1 MPRQQAPDRP
11 SMVGFHTPRPGSGG
25 CRRGRSWVL
34 QHSAGCAVGGSGSW
48 ARWLEPEPEFWV
60 GGGPQRGCLGW
71 ACLEPTQAPG
81 PVLRTARS
89 ADRSGAARPHSSPPC
104 PTRQSAV
111 PLRSHPRG
119 PAGVRAPCHRGDL
132 VFQDFPGPDSHCCC
146 RQEVGLV
153 LDPASLPTPG
163 GRHPARGRRA
173 LPTAA
178 AS

>member
-1 MPRQQAPDRP
+1 MPRQQAPNRP
-11 SMVGFHTPRPGSGG
+11 SMVGFHTPRPGSGGGG

-34 QHSAGCAVGGSGSW
+34 QHSAGCTVGGSGSW
-48 ARWLEPEPEFWV
+48 AGWLEPEQELWG

-71 ACLEPTQAPG
+71 AYLEPTQAPG
-81 PVLRTARS
+81 PVVRTARS
-89 ADRSGAARPHSSPPC
+89 VDRSEASLQHPLPHEAECC
-104 PTRQSAV
+104 PSAF
-111 PLRSHPRG
+111 PS
-119 PAGVRAPCHRGDL
+119 AGSGWGQDPCHQGDL

-173 LPTAA
+173 LPTVA